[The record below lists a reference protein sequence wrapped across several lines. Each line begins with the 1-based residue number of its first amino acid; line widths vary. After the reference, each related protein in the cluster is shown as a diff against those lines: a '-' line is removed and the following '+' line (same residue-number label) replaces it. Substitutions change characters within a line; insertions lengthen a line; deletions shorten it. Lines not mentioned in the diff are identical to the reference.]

1 MKKNSKIYKKT
12 SIRLMILIPVVI
24 LGLVC
29 VISNVLALLN
39 IKTVNK
45 TATVISD
52 DYLTGIQCLSDV
64 QSQAQ
69 QIHNVALSHI
79 IATDFNTMIDLS
91 EKVESVEV
99 SLEDSLTGYANY
111 VAADDE
117 NYKQLKENYLSLK
130 MSVRQLLAYSAAQN
144 TVEAYACANGEVEE
158 ASSAMDAN
166 INALKEEIDA
176 GASDAR
182 AKLAAD
188 YKMAMVV
195 DVILVAISIVSVIA
209 AVYVVLVFVIRPLIR
224 AKNEIQGIIKDIDNG
239 EGDLTKRISITS
251 DNEIAALGKGINAFM
266 EKLQDI
272 FILITNN
279 SGQMEQVVS
288 EVLGSVRTSNE
299 SASDLSAVTEE
310 LSATMQEVANSAGV
324 INTNTNSVNNEVY
337 NIAEKSN
344 ELNEYSKS
352 MKQHADHMEQAAR
365 DNMEQ
370 TNAKVNEIL
379 EILNQAIE
387 DAKSVDQVN
396 SLTNDILNISSQ
408 TNLLAL
414 NASIEAAR
422 AGEAGKGFAVVA
434 SEISQLAD
442 SSRDAAN
449 HIQQINQ
456 IVTDAVH
463 NLSGHAQSLVEFMQV
478 TILPEFEEFVN
489 EGEQYKQNATYIENS
504 MESFNEKTDSLQ
516 AVMNEITSSI
526 NSITSAIE
534 EGVKGV
540 SGAAESTQAL
550 VFDMDNITE
559 RMGENEKI
567 AGNLQQETAVFK
579 KL

>member
-79 IATDFNTMIDLS
+79 IATDFNTMIELS

-144 TVEAYACANGEVEE
+144 TVESYACANGEVEE

-182 AKLAAD
+182 AKLAVD

-434 SEISQLAD
+434 DEIRQLAD
-442 SSRDAAN
+442 SSRETANNIQTINEMVIDAVKGLVSSSERIIGYINETILPDYESFVNGGKQYNEDATRIDDDMN
-449 HIQQINQ
+449 KYAHEVRQIKKRMTEVTEAIDGINNA
-456 IVTDAVH
+456 IEESSKGVTDAAV
-463 NLSGHAQSLVEFMQV
+463 SVDSLVQAIAVVNGQM
-478 TILPEFEEFVN
+478 EENSAVAKSLKDESESFVN
-489 EGEQYKQNATYIENS
+489 
-504 MESFNEKTDSLQ
+504 
-516 AVMNEITSSI
+516 V
-526 NSITSAIE
+526 
-534 EGVKGV
+534 
-540 SGAAESTQAL
+540 
-550 VFDMDNITE
+550 
-559 RMGENEKI
+559 
-567 AGNLQQETAVFK
+567 
-579 KL
+579 

>member
-79 IATDFNTMIDLS
+79 IATDFNTMIELS

-144 TVEAYACANGEVEE
+144 TVESYACANGEVEE

-182 AKLAAD
+182 AKLAVD

-422 AGEAGKGFAVVA
+422 AGEAGRGFAVVA

-456 IVTDAVH
+456 IVTEAVH

>member
-1 MKKNSKIYKKT
+1 MKNNNKKYKKT
-12 SIRLMILIPVVI
+12 SIRLMILIPVAI

-29 VISNVLALLN
+29 VISNVLALVN
-39 IKTVNK
+39 IKNVNN

-69 QIHNVALSHI
+69 EIHNVALSHI
-79 IATDFNTMIDLS
+79 IATDFNTMIELS
-91 EKVESVEV
+91 EKVESVET

-111 VAADDE
+111 VDANDE

-130 MSVRQLLAYSAAQN
+130 MSVRKLLAYSAVQN

-166 INALKEEIDA
+166 ISALKDEIET

-182 AKLAAD
+182 AKLAAE
-188 YKMAMVV
+188 YKRAMVV
-195 DVILVAISIVSVIA
+195 DVILVAISIVSVIV
-209 AVYVVLVFVIRPLIR
+209 AVYVVLVFVIHPLIR
-224 AKNEIQGIIKDIDNG
+224 AKKEIQDIIKDIDAG

-266 EKLQDI
+266 EKLQNI

-279 SGQMEQVVS
+279 SGQMEKVVS

-422 AGEAGKGFAVVA
+422 AGDAGRGFAVVA

-456 IVTDAVH
+456 IVTAAVH

-489 EGEQYKQNATYIENS
+489 EGEQYKENATYIENA

-516 AVMNEITSSI
+516 AVMGEIASSI

-567 AGNLQQETAVFK
+567 AGNLQHETAVFK